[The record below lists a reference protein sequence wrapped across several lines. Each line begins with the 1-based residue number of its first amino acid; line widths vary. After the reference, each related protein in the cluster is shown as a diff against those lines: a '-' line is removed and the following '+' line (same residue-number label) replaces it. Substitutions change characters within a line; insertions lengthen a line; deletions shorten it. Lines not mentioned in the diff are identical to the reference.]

1 MTDGADGNL
10 PAIRMRN
17 VQVWRWVALEQ
28 RRAILLDEIEWAVA
42 PGEHWVVLGPNGA
55 GKTTLLNLAA
65 AVSHPSEG
73 EVEVLGA
80 RLGKVDM
87 RALRERIGTVEAKL
101 GRRIRGRASGIEVVL
116 TGTTG
121 SIALLHDRIEPADE
135 ERAERLLAEIGAA
148 ALHDRLYQ
156 DCSQG
161 ERQRLMLAR
170 ALMDQPELLLLDEPT
185 AGLDLPS
192 RERLIGSL
200 DAMAVANPALPT
212 VTVTHHLE
220 EIPSSSSHALLLAG
234 GRIVAQGPIAEVM
247 TAELVSRCFGIEV
260 EVARHGNRWAARV
273 EPDVRS
279 PFLPQTK

>member
-1 MTDGADGNL
+1 MTMGADGNF
-10 PAIRMRN
+10 PAISMRG
-17 VQVWRWVALEQ
+17 VQVWRWVAAEE
-28 RRAILLDEIEWAVA
+28 RRAVLLDEIDWTVEA
-42 PGEHWVVLGPNGA
+42 GEHWVVLGPNGA

-80 RLGKVDM
+80 QLGKVDM

-101 GRRIRGRASGIEVVL
+101 GRRIRGRARGIEVVL
-116 TGTTG
+116 TGAYG

-135 ERAERLLAEIGAA
+135 ERAERLLSEIGAT
-148 ALHDRLYQ
+148 ALHDRLYE

-170 ALMDQPELLLLDEPT
+170 ALMDEPELLLLDEPT

-200 DAMAVANPALPT
+200 DAMAEVNPALPT

-220 EIPSSSSHALLLAG
+220 EIPSSSTHALLLAEA
-234 GRIVAQGPIAEVM
+234 RIVAQGPIVETM
-247 TAELVSRCFGIEV
+247 TAANVSRCFGIEV

-273 EPDVRS
+273 SEGS
-279 PFLPQTK
+279 GAFLPYVGD